1 MFTGEIQRGE
11 HSFIFGVTAKE
22 LDKHSKNT
30 ILQVKMNRHF
40 FQVKVVWRVESSVSR
55 RLTYAVSVL
64 YVLPRTVPKFG
75 FINVGTWLT
84 SFRETE

>member
-30 ILQVKMNRHF
+30 ILQVKMNR
-40 FQVKVVWRVESSVSR
+40 QVKVVWRVESSVSR
-55 RLTYAVSVL
+55 RLT
-64 YVLPRTVPKFG
+64 
-75 FINVGTWLT
+75 
-84 SFRETE
+84 